1 MPPQM
6 YYVLENNKKLK
17 DILEKIELQ
26 PRLITHEHK
35 EIYYDNLAL
44 SVSEIIKSKEYKEL
58 NEIEE
63 HNKKFIT
70 YL

>member
-26 PRLITHEHK
+26 PRLITHEQK
-35 EIYYDNLAL
+35 EIYYDNLA
-44 SVSEIIKSKEYKEL
+44 
-58 NEIEE
+58 
-63 HNKKFIT
+63 
-70 YL
+70 